1 MNYLG
6 IFGNRKQNQLKFNH
20 KEEIYQLFA
29 ILYFILLSYSTQ
41 SPELTE
47 KLHFYLPVSALS
59 YLAGSVSGTIIPDPD
74 PCKSSGSMRIRI
86 LNTGYKSQLKT
97 ANYLYFFILS
107 KLGQYS
113 RYGSKLITYIWIHN
127 TDFEWYRCVLLRF
140 PKLDW
145 LLPKKCVLL
154 IFSGKRDRQ
163 LW

>member
-1 MNYLG
+1 MEIENKTNLNSIIKKKSFNYLPFY
-6 IFGNRKQNQLKFNH
+6 ISYYSPTVQNK
-20 KEEIYQLFA
+20 
-29 ILYFILLSYSTQ
+29 Q

-113 RYGSKLITYIWIHN
+113 RFGSKLI
-127 TDFEWYRCVLLRF
+127 
-140 PKLDW
+140 
-145 LLPKKCVLL
+145 
-154 IFSGKRDRQ
+154 IFGSTTPILSDTGVFF
-163 LW
+163 